1 MQSSYDRRELNNPAI
16 VGGAEVHLVP
26 SNKPAK
32 RWFSIS
38 LPVLLVLLPLA
49 ILVPLIAFSL
59 FSLGQFASSLRSID
73 EIRILG
79 RARSVSANVDRDIR
93 GLISAAAALGTSRML
108 AQGDLEA
115 FYDQAK
121 QAMNYAQA
129 NVLLLDL
136 ALQQLL
142 NTRVPYGTPLPKS
155 SAPPETREVIDRQ
168 TVYVSDLFVG
178 KVSGVLVFNV
188 TMPVV
193 IEGRVRY
200 VLIITAESSRM
211 QALLEQQEL
220 PEGWHA
226 AIGDRAGKVIASTDP
241 ALRDR
246 RVAFQRQDFE
256 RPDGMAGS
264 TPGITIRDQGTIA
277 SDHRSTLTGW
287 TTTVWAPHAV
297 LEAPLAATWRNLYA
311 ASLLAISLSALLAY
325 FFSLPLASLIRQTL
339 GAAAAIGKAAP
350 LPPINTFLTEGRTIQ
365 STLAAADAQLRERQ
379 RVAEEGKAL
388 LDTLLEHIPEG
399 VTIVGGPDLRVVA
412 NSKKAVEWIGKPEAE
427 LKVLADEHAAAFGIW
442 FPDGVTRPEIQQLP
456 LYRASRHGESVE
468 EEYFS
473 VKRPDGTQLTIEVS
487 VNPVRD
493 ASGRIIGAVSCWRDV
508 TQRFLVDKVIA
519 DNEKRLTLALEV
531 AGMAIVDMNL
541 QGGVVA
547 GLTNGKAVL
556 GFEIDAGEAIET
568 AMPRFLAAVHPAD
581 RQKVGDKQRQAM
593 TNAGPFADEFRVVH
607 SDGSVVWIETRG
619 ETLADEQGKPVRV
632 LGANVDMTA
641 RKRSEEHL
649 RLVMRELTHRAKN
662 LLAIIA
668 ALATQTAKRNTTLE
682 EFQQA
687 FSRRIQ
693 GLAASHDLLVKTD
706 WTGAPLEDLVF
717 FQIAPFGGLDGT
729 RIAASGPPVNLK
741 PDALQNLG
749 LAINELATNA
759 MKYGA
764 LSVPEGTIRIA
775 WSVDRTG
782 EEPRFRMSWTE
793 RGGPPVKP
801 PRRKGFGH
809 VIIETSLGQVLGGAV
824 KLDYASKGVTWTVD
838 APFNAI
844 TPAQ

>member
-1 MQSSYDRRELNNPAI
+1 MP
-16 VGGAEVHLVP
+16 LVP
-26 SNKPAK
+26 SNTPAK
-32 RWFSIS
+32 PRFSIS

-59 FSLGQFASSLRSID
+59 FSLSQFASSLHSID
-73 EIRILG
+73 EERIIS
-79 RARSVSANVDRDIR
+79 RARSVSANVDRDIG
-93 GLISAAAALGTSRML
+93 GLLSTAAALGTSQSL
-108 AQGDLEA
+108 ADANYRA
-115 FYDQAK
+115 FYDEAK
-121 QAMNYAQA
+121 LSMNYAHA

-136 ALQQLL
+136 ALQQLI

-155 SAPPETREVIDRQ
+155 SAPPETREVIDKQ
-168 TVYVSDLFVG
+168 IVYVSDLFLG
-178 KVSGVLVFNV
+178 KVADMLVFNV
-188 TMPVV
+188 SMPVV

-200 VLIITAESSRM
+200 VLIITAEPSRM

-226 AIGDRAGKVIASTDP
+226 AISDRTGTVIASTDP

-246 RVAFQRQDFE
+246 RVDFQRQDIE
-256 RPDGMAGS
+256 RPSGVAGS
-264 TPGITIRDQGTIA
+264 TSSITIRDQAAIG
-277 SDHRSTLTGW
+277 SHNRSSLTGW

-297 LEAPLAATWRNLYA
+297 LEAPLAATWRNLYS

-365 STLAAADAQLRERQ
+365 STLATADAQLRERQ

-399 VTIVGGPDLRVVA
+399 VTIVGGPDLRVIA
-412 NSKKAVEWIGKPEAE
+412 NSKKAIEWIGKPEAE

-442 FPDGVTRPEIQQLP
+442 FPDGVTRPEIRQLP
-456 LYRASRHGESVE
+456 LYRASRHGESVA

-508 TQRFLVDKVIA
+508 TQRLLVDKVIA
-519 DNEKRLTLALEV
+519 DNEKRLTLALRV

-568 AMPRFLAAVHPAD
+568 AMPRLLAAVHPDD
-581 RQKVGDKQRQAM
+581 RQKVAEKQRQAM

-607 SDGSVVWIETRG
+607 PDGSVVWIETRG

-693 GLAASHDLLVKTD
+693 GLGASHDLLVKTD

-717 FQIAPFGGLDGT
+717 FQIAPFGGVDGS
-729 RIAASGPPVNLK
+729 RITASGSPVNLK
-741 PDALQNLG
+741 PDALQSLG

-764 LSVPEGTIRIA
+764 LSVPEGTVGIA
-775 WSVDRTG
+775 WSVDRSG

-793 RGGPPVKP
+793 RGGPRVKA

-809 VIIETSLGQVLGGAV
+809 VIIETSLAQVLGGAV
-824 KLDYASKGVTWTVD
+824 KLEFGPKGVTWTVD
-838 APFNAI
+838 APLNAI